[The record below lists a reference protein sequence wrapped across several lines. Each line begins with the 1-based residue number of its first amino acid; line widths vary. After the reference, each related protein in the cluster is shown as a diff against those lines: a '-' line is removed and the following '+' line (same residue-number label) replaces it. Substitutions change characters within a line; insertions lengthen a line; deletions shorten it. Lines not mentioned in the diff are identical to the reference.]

1 MTYLM
6 YSGNNLRNWLKYYAP
21 LALANNRM
29 YYTLLTMAIVAST
42 ARSAWAASDSVVD
55 LSLPVCEFA
64 DYSMQTCQVTGT

>member
-1 MTYLM
+1 VQGLLGGFALLNFFMTYLM

-42 ARSAWAASDSVVD
+42 ARSVGLVVRAIHAA
-55 LSLPVCEFA
+55 LA
-64 DYSMQTCQVTGT
+64 

>member
-1 MTYLM
+1 MQGLLGGFALLNFFMTYLM

-42 ARSAWAASDSVVD
+42 ARSVGLVVRAIHAA
-55 LSLPVCEFA
+55 LA
-64 DYSMQTCQVTGT
+64 